1 MKLNTFSFMAVLC
14 CSFAFSQNA
23 DSVSVTK
30 LRPDK
35 PNIIKTNVTAFAFR
49 NLNLS
54 YERVISKTTSLAAT
68 VSVIPSGKVSYVK
81 LFLQG
86 DDIGDVEGMVMNY
99 NSITLEPRFYLGK
112 GGYGQGFYLAPYY
125 RYSHAEFSDYRYEFE
140 TIEQGVTE
148 KHYVQ
153 LEGNVNGNSIGVMI
167 GKQWFLGQEQ
177 NWVLD
182 FNILGGHYGIS
193 KGELIASSS
202 TRLTPER
209 QRELQEELDN
219 LDVPL
224 VKIEATATETGATAK
239 VSGPWAGLRFGLA
252 LGYRF

>member
-30 LRPDK
+30 LCPAK

-68 VSVIPSGKVSYVK
+68 VSVIPSGKVPYVK

-112 GGYGQGFYLAPYY
+112 GGYGQGFYPVLAC
-125 RYSHAEFSDYRYEFE
+125 
-140 TIEQGVTE
+140 
-148 KHYVQ
+148 
-153 LEGNVNGNSIGVMI
+153 
-167 GKQWFLGQEQ
+167 
-177 NWVLD
+177 
-182 FNILGGHYGIS
+182 
-193 KGELIASSS
+193 
-202 TRLTPER
+202 
-209 QRELQEELDN
+209 
-219 LDVPL
+219 
-224 VKIEATATETGATAK
+224 
-239 VSGPWAGLRFGLA
+239 
-252 LGYRF
+252 